1 MTVLIAYGTIEGQT
15 GKIAKFVAEQ
25 VAHAGETP
33 VLFDTSDKTGKLSF
47 EEVDKV
53 ILAASVHERR
63 HPVPFEVFVSSNR
76 EVLKTLPTQLLS
88 VSLKAA
94 FAEGRE
100 EAADYADELKLRT
113 GLSPDSELLVAG
125 AIRTDSYDFY
135 ASQILR
141 HVVLDGQEF
150 DPQIRDHE
158 FTNWDE
164 ISTKVSAF
172 LEKRAV
178 A

>member
-15 GKIAKFVAEQ
+15 GKIAKFVADQ
-25 VAHAGETP
+25 VTRSGETT

-47 EEVDKV
+47 EGVDKA

-63 HPVPFEVFVSSNR
+63 HPEPFEVFVSSNR
-76 EVLKTLPTQLLS
+76 EKFADIPTHLLS

-94 FAEGRE
+94 FEEGRE
-100 EAADYADELKLRT
+100 EAADYADEMKLRT
-113 GLSPDSELLVAG
+113 GLKPVSELLVAG

-150 DPQIRDHE
+150 DPKIRDHE
-158 FTNWDE
+158 FTDWGE
-164 ISTKVSAF
+164 IAKSIDKF
-172 LEKRAV
+172 LRSRAV